1 MTAVQIQTEAN
12 ERARTEWE
20 AEHIEK
26 MAIAKA
32 KLEAEAAMTSATETK
47 KVTFRNHL
55 TSKVS
60 GCENLRFKD
69 MEAKIACENKFNF
82 GVTKQW

>member
-32 KLEAEAAMTSATETK
+32 KLEAEQAMTSATET
-47 KVTFRNHL
+47 
-55 TSKVS
+55 
-60 GCENLRFKD
+60 
-69 MEAKIACENKFNF
+69 
-82 GVTKQW
+82 